1 MFCPNCGKQ
10 ASDQARFCLHCGS
23 VLVAVQASEQ
33 PAVKSEPA
41 VIPEAPAAAAP
52 AKAPKKKKKTG
63 LIAALVL
70 VPVLA
75 AAVVG
80 GLYLWNLHQN
90 QTAYN
95 DAMALLDA
103 GSYEDALAKF
113 EALEDFEDSEKQAK
127 NLKRLQSTYDEALEL
142 LEDHEFTDAK
152 ELFEELKNYR
162 DSREQVKYNVDY
174 QKALY
179 YMTCAETEDE
189 AALDVLYEK
198 PKARSSSEAP
208 AKEETKAETK
218 EEVAA
223 EEAAFTGSLAITLY
237 EAAADIFEAL
247 DDYRD
252 SAVKYQE
259 CYYKMA
265 QIYLQNEALDAAL
278 ELRDNMSEA
287 DSEAIF
293 QEYLTHCADATFL
306 TDLEAALEARAE
318 LARAAESTN
327 ADLVAAEF
335 DVIEK
340 YESMRF
346 HDEALLA
353 LYLSYMEGLNL
364 QSSALDT
371 DGYVKTL
378 SKWHSGVIQRYEI
391 VNQLHAK
398 YGFLKNNADLSEIFI
413 GQTDE
418 IRASCAVEAMLE
430 DQLYNVPLEYD
441 DTLGAYL
448 TLNNTSGYSFQLTL
462 FNYFYGDGELVLET
476 ETIWD
481 VPQGGTIDLLLEF
494 PEDDNAWDTWY
505 MPYTID
511 KFCKDGKPV

>member
-1 MFCPNCGKQ
+1 
-10 ASDQARFCLHCGS
+10 
-23 VLVAVQASEQ
+23 
-33 PAVKSEPA
+33 
-41 VIPEAPAAAAP
+41 
-52 AKAPKKKKKTG
+52 
-63 LIAALVL
+63 
-70 VPVLA
+70 
-75 AAVVG
+75 VVG

-103 GSYEDALAKF
+103 GSYEEALAKF
-113 EALEDFEDSEKQAK
+113 EALEDFEDSEKHAK
-127 NLKRLQSTYDEALEL
+127 ELKRLQSGYDEALEL
-142 LEDHEFTDAK
+142 LEDHEFTDAQ

-162 DSREQVKYNVDY
+162 DSREQAKYNVDY

-179 YMTCAETEDE
+179 YMACAETEDDS
-189 AALDVLYEK
+189 ALDVLYEK
-198 PKARSSSEAP
+198 PKSSSKDTGTE
-208 AKEETKAETK
+208 AETK
-218 EEVAA
+218 EEVPA
-223 EEAAFTGSLAITLY
+223 EESADEVTGTLALTLY
-237 EAAADIFEAL
+237 EAAADIFEDL

-371 DGYVKTL
+371 NGYVKTL

-391 VNQLHAK
+391 VNQLHAQ
-398 YGFLKNNADLSEIFI
+398 YGFLQDNADLSEIFI
-413 GQTDE
+413 GQTDA

-430 DQLYNVPLEYD
+430 DQLYNNPLEYD
-441 DTLGAYL
+441 NTLGFYL

-462 FNYFYGDGELVLET
+462 FNYFYGNGELVLET

-481 VPQGGTIDLLLEF
+481 VPQSGTIDLLLEF
-494 PEDDNAWDTWY
+494 PEDDNSWDSWY